1 MYYNNDWISKNICVL
16 DSYDMNIEPIFG
28 DHCFIIGHHRKPRH
42 ILENTAETLL
52 NSGFKYFNIFG
63 QQANLWAEALIS
75 KNNSQKKI
83 YIETTTIDNMRMVYD
98 LAMLAIL
105 KPDSVNYVVS
115 DDEYFTEYLVKDLQ
129 DIYSDRSHFTVY
141 DWKKFRDGFE
151 FVYND
156 KDAIVSYSKQL
167 QIGFLGQEKKFNS
180 IEKGFK
186 NKIFDGKNLFEIW
199 EEVYK

>member
-1 MYYNNDWISKNICVL
+1 
-16 DSYDMNIEPIFG
+16 
-28 DHCFIIGHHRKPRH
+28 
-42 ILENTAETLL
+42 
-52 NSGFKYFNIFG
+52 
-63 QQANLWAEALIS
+63 
-75 KNNSQKKI
+75 
-83 YIETTTIDNMRMVYD
+83 MRMVYD